1 MAGLLSRRE
10 RRIAAGL
17 LVIMVAQAGFE
28 LVGIAS
34 VLPFMS
40 VAADPGIIHRNAW
53 LARAYE
59 WGGFTTDT
67 GFLTALGLAVIA
79 ALALSN
85 GVSAFT
91 SWAALRFVW
100 GTHHR
105 LANRL
110 LRGYLAQP
118 YAFFTQRNTAN
129 LHNSILYEV
138 NASVGGVLLPMLN
151 FVARSLVTIAILGL
165 IVAVNPVLAVAV
177 VFVLGGAYAGVYLGV
192 QRQQSRLGRTLVAA
206 NKERYKVTAETFG
219 GIKDVK
225 VLQREDA
232 FAARFEAP
240 SLRYTRAIAVNG
252 VISALPRYLLET
264 LAFGG
269 IVAIVLYYLQAGSN
283 AAQVLPAL
291 SLYAVAGYRL
301 MPALQHVFSALASI
315 RFNRAALDDLT
326 ADLRQF
332 PAALAGDTDASPLA
346 LRAEIRFE
354 AVYFRYPGAAGWALE
369 GASLSIPRNQTIGLV
384 GGSGSGKTTLVD
396 LLLGLYEPE
405 QGRILIDDVP
415 LSADLVP
422 AWRRQVG
429 YVPQQIFL
437 SDDTVAANIAFG
449 VPAREIDAARVE
461 QAARIAQL
469 HDFVQQLPSGYE
481 TVIGERGVRLSGG
494 QRQRIGIARALYRDP
509 AVLIMDEATS
519 SLDGAT
525 EEDVMQAIRILAG
538 KKTVILIAHRLTTVE
553 ECDRVYLLDAGRIV
567 DHGTL
572 QELAA
577 ESAAFRAMAGL
588 ETAVPLESS

>member
-1 MAGLLSRRE
+1 
-10 RRIAAGL
+10 
-17 LVIMVAQAGFE
+17 
-28 LVGIAS
+28 
-34 VLPFMS
+34 
-40 VAADPGIIHRNAW
+40 
-53 LARAYE
+53 
-59 WGGFTTDT
+59 
-67 GFLTALGLAVIA
+67 
-79 ALALSN
+79 
-85 GVSAFT
+85 
-91 SWAALRFVW
+91 
-100 GTHHR
+100 
-105 LANRL
+105 
-110 LRGYLAQP
+110 
-118 YAFFTQRNTAN
+118 
-129 LHNSILYEV
+129 
-138 NASVGGVLLPMLN
+138 
-151 FVARSLVTIAILGL
+151 
-165 IVAVNPVLAVAV
+165 
-177 VFVLGGAYAGVYLGV
+177 
-192 QRQQSRLGRTLVAA
+192 
-206 NKERYKVTAETFG
+206 
-219 GIKDVK
+219 
-225 VLQREDA
+225 
-232 FAARFEAP
+232 
-240 SLRYTRAIAVNG
+240 
-252 VISALPRYLLET
+252 
-264 LAFGG
+264 
-269 IVAIVLYYLQAGSN
+269 
-283 AAQVLPAL
+283 
-291 SLYAVAGYRL
+291 

-354 AVYFRYPGAAGWALE
+354 DVYFRYPGAAGWALE

-577 ESAAFRAMAGL
+577 ESAAFRAMARL